1 MYDYRRGESILGAFL
16 LGGIVGAALGL
27 LFSPRSGRENR
38 EYIAAKAQEYWGEGK
53 EFYETSRA
61 RVADETEELRV
72 KIDAARER
80 LRDQV
85 ETVSRQAK
93 EKVHEVAPAAK
104 DAVVRAG
111 EAVKGGVDAAEIK
124 AQEVLDRLAESTA
137 PKVEA
142 AAEAADPAASTAE

>member
-1 MYDYRRGESILGAFL
+1 M
-16 LGGIVGAALGL
+16 
-27 LFSPRSGRENR
+27 PRSGKENR
-38 EYIAAKAQEYWGEGK
+38 EFVAAKAQEYWGEGR

-61 RVADETEELRV
+61 RVADETGELRV

-93 EKVHEVAPAAK
+93 EKVHEVAPVAK

-111 EAVKGGVDAAEIK
+111 EAVKGGVDAAEVK

-137 PKVEA
+137 SK
-142 AAEAADPAASTAE
+142 AEAVAEVVDPTASTTE